1 MNNRIIPY
9 IPLSWIMNCKWFCC
23 YLKAGYTPLH
33 TACHFAKINMI
44 NFLLRYGANINA
56 KTKLGYTPLHMGA
69 QQGHVLVVK
78 VLLKNNANADELTSV
93 RMVLL
98 CLLQH
103 LDMFCLFLVL

>member
-1 MNNRIIPY
+1 MV
-9 IPLSWIMNCKWFCC
+9 LLF
-23 YLKAGYTPLH
+23 LKAGYTPLH

-78 VLLKNNANADELTSV
+78 VLLKYNANADELTSV
-93 RMVLL
+93 RIVLL
-98 CLLQH
+98 H
-103 LDMFCLFLVL
+103 LPSCYNTWICFVCFFRYSN